1 MPECIG
7 RTFRQPSPEGED
19 FKFNLN
25 VYKCMKKKR
34 DESAVSVRNRL
45 YQLFKVM
52 KLTFLFSVLL
62 VTSLE
67 AAVNAQQ
74 RLTMQLGKTNMKAVF
89 EEIQRQTQRTVVYNH
104 ERLMVEEKVNA
115 NFKNVPLEEIL
126 GAILTGSG
134 MGYKLVDNYIVIVP
148 VVEVAQTLLQTVKE
162 REIKGEVR
170 DKDGN
175 LLPGVTVLIKGTLVG
190 TATDAEGRFTL
201 KVPDV
206 KDLTLVFSFIGTK
219 PLEIK
224 PGTQTDLKVVMEF
237 AAESLDEVVVTGI
250 FERKAESFT
259 GASVSVSSEDLKRVG
274 NQNVFQS
281 LKSLDPSLMIF
292 DNMEFGSDPN
302 KNPKMTLRGSSSI
315 DLGTTE
321 EIDIKG
327 TYAND
332 PNSPLF
338 ILDGF
343 EASVQKIMDLDM
355 DRVASLTILKDA
367 SAKAIYGSKAAN
379 GVIVIETKR
388 SATGDVRVTY
398 SGNVNIEA
406 PDLSSYNLTN
416 AAQKLELEKD
426 FGLYDGK
433 NKEED
438 IDLKRRYYQKYK
450 SVVAGVNTDWMA
462 KPLRNA
468 VGNKHSLA
476 IELGGRELQVL
487 ADFAYNNIQGVMKG
501 SSRTTYDG
509 QLQVSYRHKKFNF
522 RNSLN
527 VVSNVASDSPY
538 GTFSDYAY
546 MNPYYSPYDANGL
559 LVKNAALSVDGL
571 DEDNGEFVAN
581 PLYNATLNTKIEE
594 RYLDV
599 TNNLYV
605 EWAILQGL
613 RATLRFGITEKR
625 ISADEFYPS
634 NHLRFENYSADDF
647 FRKGSYQV
655 NNGHLKKLSGD
666 LNVRYSTQIKEKN
679 YLFANVGLNVAE
691 ETYEEVVHK
700 AEGFPNDRMTDIIF
714 ARQYLKESKP
724 DGRESTIRDIGVLGV
739 LNYTYDNKY
748 LLDLSLR
755 GNASSQFGSNNR
767 WGSFWSVGVGWNI
780 HKEAFMNQEI
790 FENLKVR
797 GSVGYTGSQSQNA
810 YASIGSY
817 KYYMNRTYTGYL
829 GGYLSGMRNQ
839 DLKWQKK
846 MDYNA
851 GIDINI
857 KRRVSVTFDI
867 YKSITENTLI
877 DLTLPPSLGFTTVR
891 ENVGRVINNGFDL
904 RTTFALWQNTRER
917 SYVNLLVN
925 ISRNKNRLDRLSDA
939 MKDYNKRQEELAA
952 STKHGVPVKMYYDGA
967 SMDAIWGMRSLGIDP
982 RNGREI
988 YLRKDGTPTYTYDAS
1003 QQVILGDAMPE
1014 FQGTGGVSFEYK
1026 GFGGNLTFR
1035 FQYGAQMYN
1044 STLISK
1050 VENADLN
1057 KNVDIRLFDG
1067 VWRPGDEGKVKP
1079 YKQLGRVWI
1088 SETGEYE
1095 QLKTNPT
1102 SRFVQDRNELAL
1114 SNVSFYYDFY
1124 RCKFLKKCNMERMKL
1139 SFYLNDVFTLSSIEI
1154 ERGTSYPFARN
1165 FNFSLSVTF

>member
-1 MPECIG
+1 MLLIGLGMPAMAQSGTERVTLNLTNATMESFVEQVTAQTG
-7 RTFRQPSPEGED
+7 YKFFYGGDMAEGIEPITINVQGVALKAVLDEVLGKKGYSYTLED
-19 FKFNLN
+19 KT
-25 VYKCMKKKR
+25 VVIQEAKKKALPQATEER
-34 DESAVSVRNRL
+34 KITGIAKDE
-45 YQLFKVM
+45 
-52 KLTFLFSVLL
+52 
-62 VTSLE
+62 
-67 AAVNAQQ
+67 
-74 RLTMQLGKTNMKAVF
+74 
-89 EEIQRQTQRTVVYNH
+89 
-104 ERLMVEEKVNA
+104 
-115 NFKNVPLEEIL
+115 
-126 GAILTGSG
+126 
-134 MGYKLVDNYIVIVP
+134 
-148 VVEVAQTLLQTVKE
+148 
-162 REIKGEVR
+162 
-170 DKDGN
+170 DG
-175 LLPGVTVLIKGTLVG
+175 LPLPGVTVLIKGTTVG
-190 TATDAEGRFTL
+190 TATDVDGAFTL
-201 KVPDV
+201 RVPDMP
-206 KDLTLVFSFIGTK
+206 DLTLVFSFVGMETK
-219 PLEIK
+219 EVK
-224 PGTQTDLKVVMEF
+224 VGDQTNLNVVM
-237 AAESLDEVVVTGI
+237 ALSQESLDEVVVTGI

-259 GASVSVSSEDLKRVG
+259 GASVSMSQEDLKSVG

-302 KNPKMTLRGSSSI
+302 QNPRMTLRGSSSL
-315 DLGTTE
+315 DLSSTDD
-321 EIDIKG
+321 IDIKG

-332 PNSPLF
+332 PNTPLF

-343 EASVQKIMDLDM
+343 EASVEKIMDLDM

-388 SATGDVRVTY
+388 STTGDLRVTY

-426 FGLYDGK
+426 FGLYDGETI
-433 NKEED
+433 EED
-438 IDLKRRYYQKYK
+438 IELKRRYYQKYK
-450 SVVAGVNTDWMA
+450 SVVAGVDTDWLA

-468 VGNKHSLA
+468 VGHKHSLS
-476 IELGGRELQVL
+476 IELGSQYLQVL
-487 ADFAYNNIQGVMKG
+487 ADFSYNNIQGVMKG

-509 QLQVSYRHKKFNF
+509 AIQVSYRHKKFNF

-527 VVSNVASDSPY
+527 VVSNVATDSPY
-538 GTFSDYAY
+538 GTFSEYAY

-571 DEDNGEFVAN
+571 EEDSGEFVAN
-581 PLYNATLNTKIEE
+581 PLYNSTLNTKIEE
-594 RYLDV
+594 RYIDV

-605 EWAILQGL
+605 EWSVLQGL
-613 RATLRFGITEKR
+613 KATLRFGITEKR
-625 ISADEFYPS
+625 TSADEFYPS
-634 NHLRFENYSADDF
+634 NHLRFHDYSDDDF

-666 LNVRYSTQIKEKN
+666 LNVRYSAQIREKN
-679 YLFANVGLNVAE
+679 YIFGNVGLNLAE

-767 WGSFWSVGVGWNI
+767 WGTFWSVGVGWNI
-780 HKEAFMNQEI
+780 HKEPFMNQEV
-790 FENLKVR
+790 FENLKLR
-797 GSVGYTGSQSQNA
+797 GSVGYTGSQSQDA

-817 KYYMNRTYTGYL
+817 EYFMDRTYTGYL
-829 GGYLSGMRNQ
+829 GGYLSGMRNP

-857 KRRVSVTFDI
+857 KRRVSVTFDL

-904 RTTFALWQNTRER
+904 RTTFTLWQNTKER
-917 SYVNLLVN
+917 SYVNLMVN
-925 ISRNKNRLDRLSDA
+925 ISRNKNRLDKLSDA
-939 MKDYNKRQEELAA
+939 MKEYNERQEELAE
-952 STKHGVPVKMYYDGA
+952 STMHGEPVKMYYDGA
-967 SMDAIWGMRSLGIDP
+967 SMDAIWGMKSLGIDP

-988 YLRKDGTPTYTYDAS
+988 YVRKDGTPTYEYDAS
-1003 QQVILGDAMPE
+1003 QQVILGDEMPK
-1014 FQGTGGVSFEYK
+1014 FQGTGGVTFEYK

-1044 STLISK
+1044 STLIEK
-1050 VENADLN
+1050 VENADLEQ
-1057 KNVDIRLFDG
+1057 NVDIRLYDG
-1067 VWRPGDEGKVKP
+1067 VWRPGDEGQVKP

-1114 SNVSFYYDFY
+1114 SNLSFYYDFY
-1124 RCKFLKKCNMERMKL
+1124 RCGFLKKCNMERMKL
-1139 SFYLNDVFTLSSIEI
+1139 SFYMNDVFTLSSIEI